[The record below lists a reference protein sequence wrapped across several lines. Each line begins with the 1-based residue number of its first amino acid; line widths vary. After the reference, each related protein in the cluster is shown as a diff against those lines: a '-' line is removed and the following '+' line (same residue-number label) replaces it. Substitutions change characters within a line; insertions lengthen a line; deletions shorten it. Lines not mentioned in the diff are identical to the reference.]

1 MKIFKKDI
9 LIILLLILIS
19 LGIYLFNSKF
29 SEKGNEAEVMV
40 DGKLFGR
47 YPLYENGKYEIYNGD
62 SYNIL
67 VIENG
72 TAKISEAS
80 CKNQICVNHKA
91 ISKNNESI
99 ICIPNKIVV
108 KIISENDDNID
119 DVAR

>member
-47 YPLYENGKYEIYNGD
+47 YTLDENGKYEIYNGD

-67 VIENG
+67 VIKDG

-80 CKNQICVNHKA
+80 CKNQICVNHNA

>member
-47 YPLYENGKYEIYNGD
+47 YTLDENGKYEIYNGD

-67 VIENG
+67 VIKDG